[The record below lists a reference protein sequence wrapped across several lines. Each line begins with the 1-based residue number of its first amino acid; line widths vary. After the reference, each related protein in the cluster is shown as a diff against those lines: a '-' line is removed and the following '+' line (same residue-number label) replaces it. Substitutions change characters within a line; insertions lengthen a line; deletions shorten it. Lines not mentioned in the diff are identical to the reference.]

1 MNVKYYY
8 LAFYSLMQT
17 SNIQMY
23 NNTSVQM
30 PGTTQYSLPEFS
42 TVIYFN
48 AGYISGYFVYMAAV
62 FLRLVICHSLIAN
75 LV

>member
-1 MNVKYYY
+1 MLIVGDPVNMKYYY
-8 LAFYSLMQT
+8 IAFYSLMQI

-42 TVIYFN
+42 IAIYFN
-48 AGYISGYFVYMAAV
+48 NGYISGYFVHMAAI
-62 FLRLVICHSLIAN
+62 FL
-75 LV
+75 